1 MPKGTASGFGCG
13 EDGNKVR
20 DFPTRDG
27 KNVAPNVPKDNVVN
41 KGISMQSKLQEQRL
55 VRVMKMMVI
64 SCISLFSVMSS
75 F

>member
-41 KGISMQSKLQEQRL
+41 KGHFYAIQTTGAKLGKGYEDDGNFL
-55 VRVMKMMVI
+55 YF
-64 SCISLFSVMSS
+64 SL
-75 F
+75 